1 MQLRG
6 MLAAATFALLLLQT
20 PDSVLRVRG
29 FVQVDPTAAG
39 DSTRAEVLF
48 AYPLT
53 IGGVRIGALRL
64 PGDAGHWSR
73 YVDRYVEAEGRML
86 PPLTLSS
93 PRLREV
99 SPAGETRRDVS
110 PSFLQHAALT
120 LSVVPNRIVWR
131 DSAGAPSGV
140 VPVAYFTLTN
150 HGEAPLEFLFSST
163 DVLCISVGIPGS
175 ADPIWREAWRPPHP
189 NTRVSVQMGAVVR
202 YLVPIPERAAPT
214 PGRYTTRVS
223 LCGVSDYEANTEFEV
238 AAPGS
243 TPDP

>member
-1 MQLRG
+1 
-6 MLAAATFALLLLQT
+6 MLAAATVALLLLQASDT
-20 PDSVLRVRG
+20 AVRVRG
-29 FVQVDPTAAG
+29 FVQVDPTAGG
-39 DSTRAEVLF
+39 DSARAEVLL
-48 AYPLT
+48 AYPRT
-53 IGGVRIGALRL
+53 IGGARVGALRL
-64 PGDAGHWSR
+64 PGDVGHWAR
-73 YVDRYVEAEGRML
+73 FVDRYVEAEGRIV
-86 PPLTLSS
+86 PPVTLSA

-99 SPAGETRRDVS
+99 SPAGEARRDVS

-140 VPVAYFTLTN
+140 LAVAYFTLTN

-163 DVLCISVGIPGS
+163 DVLCISVGLPGS

-202 YLVPIPERAAPT
+202 YLVPIPERAAPG

-238 AAPGS
+238 TAPGPN
-243 TPDP
+243 PDD